1 MKDETDGFTLVDMQ
15 GEVSCVLDYE
25 ALLGEFVNEGLTHVQ
40 RIEKG
45 LLDAERGLQDTEQ
58 INAVF
63 RAAHS
68 IKGTAGFFGL
78 KKMVELSH
86 AMEALLAKIRNSGK
100 DMDSVTIDA
109 LLSATDKLKEMLEN
123 VKDSENT
130 EVNAQLA
137 RLTDALHYKQYP
149 PAAKKSSGSTR
160 RDFNIPGNYK
170 EIIRDAKKRGQQV
183 YQLNLSLD
191 KSSGQNAV
199 SPDLVS
205 KIKSIGNVV
214 YCDEGCNEL
223 ACLFTTVLEPDLVA
237 LALDVSEADIQQI
250 SDDAQKPED
259 FNVFKK
265 SSGSRYSLEE
275 TSWSAKGEN
284 GVMAA
289 YGGTEKKEDER
300 VRVDVALLDSLVN
313 LGSEIVLGRNQLF
326 RRLEKYAAAIPELTA
341 SLQHIDRLT
350 TELQEKIMRTRMQP
364 LANVFDKLPRLVR
377 DLGKS
382 TGKNVQLLMEG
393 KDIELDKSIIEA
405 LADPLVH
412 LIRNAVDHGVETLE
426 ERKNTEKSLTA
437 IISIK
442 AHREGGRAVI
452 SVSDDGAGVN
462 LESVARKAI
471 QQNILTPGQLAAM
484 GDKER
489 LNLLFHPGFSTSK
502 QITDISGRG
511 VGLDIAK
518 SNIEKIGGNIEVS
531 SVWGK
536 GTTFRLRLPLTLVV
550 VPSLIVEA
558 ANQQFVLPQ
567 VNLREIVRITP
578 GDKIRKIEYIN
589 GYRVLNLR
597 GELLPIINLAE
608 CLGKTTGNIV
618 ECSITR
624 VLIVRSED
632 RVFGLTV
639 DRIYDREDVLVK
651 PVPQYIKECKA
662 YSGVTILGDG
672 KVAMVLDPDSLAPAT
687 MSMATERQD
696 ENLTYIGQRTLGTMA
711 EQQEFLLFKCSG
723 PENFG
728 INLPLVARVDE
739 IDADQLQI
747 IGDKEYVNYE
757 GSILRILRPEDY
769 LPVKKLASRRSKL
782 CLLIPKSVKYPVGIL
797 VERIQDTVQ
806 TAVDINEED
815 IKAKGLW
822 GSAVIHDKIVL
833 IVNLYDLMELADPE
847 RYVTEQETGRHD
859 CCQTVLLVEDTAF
872 FAMVVRQYLE
882 GAGYQVLMAGNG
894 EEALNLLGKCAVDV
908 VVSDISM
915 PVMNG
920 LELVKAI
927 RSNENTVSLPV
938 IALTSLASARLEQ
951 EGLEA
956 GFNYYELKLDKT
968 NLLKK
973 VALALSEREGRLA

>member
-1 MKDETDGFTLVDMQ
+1 M
-15 GEVSCVLDYE
+15 LDYE
-25 ALLGEFVNEGLTHVQ
+25 ALLGEFVNEGMAHVQ
-40 RIEKG
+40 KIEKG

-58 INAVF
+58 INAIF
-63 RAAHS
+63 RSAHS

-78 KKMVELSH
+78 QKMVELSH
-86 AMEALLAKIRNSGK
+86 AMEALLATIRNTRKS
-100 DMDSVTIDA
+100 MDTVMIDA

-123 VKDSENT
+123 VKDSESADIDAH
-130 EVNAQLA
+130 VAQL
-137 RLTDALHYKQYP
+137 TDSLRNEQRP
-149 PAAKKSSGSTR
+149 VLPSGSKLAGCEKCVLSE
-160 RDFNIPGNYK
+160 IPDTYK
-170 EIIRDAKKRGQQV
+170 ETIRDAKKRGQKV
-183 YQLNLSLD
+183 YRLVINLQDCSEEN
-191 KSSGQNAV
+191 NAR
-199 SPDLVS
+199 PDLIS
-205 KIKSIGNVV
+205 KIRSIGNVIC
-214 YCDEGCNEL
+214 CDEDRNEV
-223 ACLFTTVLEPDLVA
+223 ACLFTTVLEPDLVD
-237 LALDVSEADIQQI
+237 LALDVCEADIQQI
-250 SDDAQKPED
+250 SDAAQQTEAFDIFTNPS
-259 FNVFKK
+259 V
-265 SSGSRYSLEE
+265 SRCSLEA
-275 TSWSAKGEN
+275 TPQPANVEN
-284 GVMAA
+284 GVILTSV
-289 YGGTEKKEDER
+289 GTDKKEDER
-300 VRVDVALLDSLVN
+300 IRVDVALLDSLVN

-326 RRLEKYAAAIPELTA
+326 RRLEKYAATIPGLTA

-364 LANVFDKLPRLVR
+364 VANVFDKLPRLVR

-412 LIRNAVDHGVETLE
+412 LIRNAVDHGVEPLE
-426 ERKNTEKSLTA
+426 ERKNTGKSLTA
-437 IISIK
+437 LISVK

-462 LESVARKAI
+462 LERVAKKAL
-471 QQNILTPGQLAAM
+471 QQNILTQGQLALM
-484 GDKER
+484 GEQER

-518 SNIEKIGGNIEVS
+518 SNIEKLGGNIEVG

-567 VNLREIVRITP
+567 VNLREIVRIIP
-578 GDKIRKIEYIN
+578 GDKIQKIEYIN

-597 GELLPIINLAE
+597 GELLPIVNLAE
-608 CLGKTTGNIV
+608 SLGRTTCNIV
-618 ECSITR
+618 ECNITR

-632 RVFGLTV
+632 KVFGLTV

-651 PVPQYIKECKA
+651 PVPRYIKECKV

-672 KVAMVLDPDSLAPAT
+672 KVAMVLDPDSLAPAPV
-687 MSMATERQD
+687 SMVAERQN
-696 ENLTYIGQRTLGTMA
+696 EKSTYSGKNSSTTMA

-739 IDADQLQI
+739 IEPGQVQL

-757 GSILRILRPEDY
+757 GTILRIIRPEDY
-769 LPVKKLASRRSKL
+769 LPVKKLTSRRSKL
-782 CLLIPKSVKYPVGIL
+782 CLIIPKLVKYPIGIV
-797 VERIQDTVQ
+797 VEKIQDTVQ
-806 TAVDINEED
+806 IAIDVNEED

-822 GSAVIHDKIVL
+822 GSAVINDKIVL
-833 IVNLYDLMELADPE
+833 IVNLYGLMELADPE
-847 RYVTEQETGRHD
+847 RYSAEQDTSQLSRRH
-859 CCQTVLLVEDTAF
+859 TVLLVEDTAF
-872 FAMVVRQYLE
+872 FASVVRQYLE
-882 GAGYQVLMAGNG
+882 GSGYHVLLAGNG
-894 EEALNLLGKCAVDV
+894 EEALNLIGQHAVDV
-908 VVSDISM
+908 VVSDINM
-915 PVMNG
+915 PVMDG
-920 LELVKAI
+920 VELVKAI
-927 RSNENTVSLPV
+927 RGSKNTISLPV
-938 IALTSLASARLEQ
+938 IALTSLANERLER

-956 GFNYYELKLDKT
+956 GFNDYELKLDKT